1 MKLKELNPEY
11 IQKFPELVS
20 IYITILKNTK
30 ALKEFDENTRRQF
43 FTFKDLTPT
52 IKDEL
57 IEQFQSIVNA
67 PIDFYNSLK
76 PLTETLSAKYPSVF
90 YSARSKQGDNDTVDS
105 LMSSRNIKYILI
117 DGLEIVEEALGDNK
131 PMARAYNRLYTT
143 SINKLIDIGNSLVYA
158 IQKELSLEYNSNC
171 TNDFDHNLMNI
182 RKAADNY
189 DLRELI
195 GKHKTENVIQ
205 ILNESISFNIKSA
218 HRANILNF
226 ISDLVGSPAAYNK
239 LENTIPVN
247 SKEITLDIIKRMAYM
262 LLSIRH
268 YSASRLRIASIDNKR
283 AHECLLNVQKE
294 IAGIRFNKAEAVF
307 ASDIEDETIT
317 DGIVIHNGDDYLFV
331 KVIKFVIEDR
341 ENYYSTLYLTTN
353 QNVNY
358 NFATDMEKID
368 ELLSEDDVLEY
379 LGKLSIEF
387 FIELYRMDSD
397 YLDTYYNKANEAV
410 IDTSLKFRT
419 VVELL
424 IDSNLDSNK
433 INEILLDNK
442 TLDVTLAEICS
453 NENLMGSTSDEEQK
467 KDLVRIATM
476 IAIYIGDLKHGSA
489 E

>member
-20 IYITILKNTK
+20 MYITILKNTK
-30 ALKEFDENTRRQF
+30 ALKEFNDSIRRQF
-43 FTFKDLTPT
+43 FTLKDLTPT

-67 PIDFYNSLK
+67 PIDFYNNLK
-76 PLTETLSAKYPSVF
+76 PLTEALSAKHPSTF
-90 YSARSKQGDNDTVDS
+90 YSARDKQGDNNTLDS
-105 LMSSRNIKYILI
+105 LMSSKNIKYILI
-117 DGLEIVEEALGDNK
+117 DGLEIVEEELSGK
-131 PMARAYNRLYTT
+131 PMAKAYNRLYTT
-143 SINKLIDIGNSLVYA
+143 SINKLIDIGDSLVYA
-158 IQKELSLEYNSNC
+158 IQKELSLGYNSNC

-189 DLRELI
+189 DLGELVE
-195 GKHKTENVIQ
+195 KHKTENVIQ
-205 ILNESISFNIKSA
+205 ILNESINFNIKSA

-247 SKEITLDIIKRMAYM
+247 SKEIALDMVKRMAYM

-268 YSASRLRIASIDNKR
+268 YSASRLRIANIDNKR

-317 DGIVIHNGDDYLFV
+317 DGIIIHNGDDYLSI

-353 QNVNY
+353 QSVSY

-397 YLDTYYNKANEAV
+397 YLDTYYNKAHEAV
-410 IDTSLKFRT
+410 TDTATKFRT

-467 KDLVRIATM
+467 KDLARIATM
-476 IAIYIGDLKHGSA
+476 VAIYIGDLKHGSA

>member
-30 ALKEFDENTRRQF
+30 ALKEFDGNIRREF

-57 IEQFQSIVNA
+57 IEQFQSLVNA

-76 PLTETLSAKYPSVF
+76 PLTETLSTKYASVF

-117 DGLEIVEEALGDNK
+117 DGLEIAEEALGDK

-189 DLRELI
+189 DLRELVE
-195 GKHKTENVIQ
+195 KHKTENVIQ
-205 ILNESISFNIKSA
+205 ILSESISFNIKSA

-226 ISDLVGSPAAYNK
+226 VSDLIGSPAAYNK

-247 SKEITLDIIKRMAYM
+247 SKAIALDAIKRMAYM

-307 ASDIEDETIT
+307 ASDIEDETVT
-317 DGIVIHNGDDYLFV
+317 DGIVIHNGDDFLSI
-331 KVIKFVIEDR
+331 KAIKFVIEDR

-397 YLDTYYNKANEAV
+397 YLDTYYNKAKEAV
-410 IDTSLKFRT
+410 TDTATKFRT

-424 IDSNLDSNK
+424 IDSNLDINK

-442 TLDVTLAEICS
+442 TLNVTLTEICS
-453 NENLMGSTSDEEQK
+453 SENLMGSTSDEEQK

-476 IAIYIGDLKHGSA
+476 IAIYIGDLKYGIT

>member
-30 ALKEFDENTRRQF
+30 ALKEFDDSIRRQF

-67 PIDFYNSLK
+67 PIDFYNNLK
-76 PLTETLSAKYPSVF
+76 PLTETLSTKYPSTF
-90 YSARSKQGDNDTVDS
+90 YSARDKQGDNDTVDS
-105 LMSSRNIKYILI
+105 LMSSKNIRYILM
-117 DGLEIVEEALGDNK
+117 DGLEIIEEALGDE

-143 SINKLIDIGNSLVYA
+143 SINKLIDIGNSFVYA
-158 IQKELSLEYNSNC
+158 IQKELSLEHNSNC
-171 TNDFDHNLMNI
+171 TNDFGHNLMNI

-189 DLRELI
+189 DLRELVE
-195 GKHKTENVIQ
+195 KHKTENVIQ
-205 ILNESISFNIKSA
+205 ILNESINFNIKSA
-218 HRANILNF
+218 HRANILTF

-247 SKEITLDIIKRMAYM
+247 SKEIALDMVKRMAYM

-317 DGIVIHNGDDYLFV
+317 GGIIIHNGDDYLSI

-341 ENYYSTLYLTTN
+341 ENYYSTIYLTTN

-368 ELLSEDDVLEY
+368 ELLSGDDVLEY

-410 IDTSLKFRT
+410 TDTALKFRT

-476 IAIYIGDLKHGSA
+476 IAIYIGDLKHGST